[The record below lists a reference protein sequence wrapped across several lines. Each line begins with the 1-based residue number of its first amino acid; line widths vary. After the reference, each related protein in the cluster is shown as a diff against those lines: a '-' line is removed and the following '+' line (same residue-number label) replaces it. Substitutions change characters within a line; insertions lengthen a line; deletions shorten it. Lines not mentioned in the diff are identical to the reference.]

1 MLHSISRS
9 THRDPYT
16 EFRKEVLIIF
26 EATQCFKPKLPKPL
40 MSLKSCSHYKDGKQ
54 HSYYQNGK
62 QKSTAFRIWYTCG
75 VIGFQQFWL
84 VNMYNFNQPRC
95 ILPRTSF
102 TWTNYQH
109 KFLCL
114 STIPLNYVKSE
125 TESWSRSLNFINNL
139 LLVLLLPNKV
149 GN

>member
-1 MLHSISRS
+1 
-9 THRDPYT
+9 
-16 EFRKEVLIIF
+16 
-26 EATQCFKPKLPKPL
+26 
-40 MSLKSCSHYKDGKQ
+40 MSLKSCSRYKDGKQ
-54 HSYYQNGK
+54 RSYYKNGK
-62 QKSTAFRIWYTCG
+62 QKSTAFRIWYPCG

-84 VNMYNFNQPRC
+84 VNMYNFNQPRR

-114 STIPLNYVKSE
+114 STIPLYVKSE

-139 LLVLLLPNKV
+139 LLVILLPNKV
-149 GN
+149 GNKDVTRKLWISMSKLYFVKIPVFLSYKCQ